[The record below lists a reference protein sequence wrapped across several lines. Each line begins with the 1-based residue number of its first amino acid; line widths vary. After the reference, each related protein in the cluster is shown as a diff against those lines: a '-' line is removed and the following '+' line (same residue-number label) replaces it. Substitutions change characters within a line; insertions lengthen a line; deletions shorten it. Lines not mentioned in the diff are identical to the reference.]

1 MAYQGPTAANLA
13 QAGRNEDNALLG
25 GEVAHISRA
34 EADLLRSRGGAG
46 TINPVTGLPEY
57 QSAVGPAGP
66 ASTSAIGYGG
76 AAGQSGGQS
85 GGNGGPGASTGAGYY
100 GGPLP
105 PGITGVMGL
114 RGVYSGHP
122 GETQRLPGRTIADK
136 IRNYQKKKARESQ
149 LQFEAKIN
157 QQAAIEQR
165 LRGTPPP
172 PLSQGIGTLSP
183 GPTTDA
189 STFQADAQQLSTSF
203 GIPLQQAIISL
214 AKSRGLDPDQYL
226 NTTDANTFLADA
238 QQLSTSSGIPIQQAI
253 ISLASSR
260 GLDPNQFLN
269 VASVGI
275 GSIAPASTTPPLT
288 APAPTGGFFPKNVIL
303 DAITGSGVLPS
314 T

>member
-1 MAYQGPTAANLA
+1 MAYQSPTAANLA

-34 EADLLRSRGGAG
+34 EADFLRSRGGAG

-122 GETQRLPGRTIADK
+122 GETQRLPGRTLADK

-165 LRGTPPP
+165 LREQRFGIPSPPI
-172 PLSQGIGTLSP
+172 SQGIGTLSP
-183 GPTTDA
+183 DPTFA
-189 STFQADAQQLSTSF
+189 V
-203 GIPLQQAIISL
+203 
-214 AKSRGLDPDQYL
+214 DQEG
-226 NTTDANTFLADA
+226 FLADA
-238 QQLSTSSGIPIQQAI
+238 QQLSTTAGIPIQQAI
-253 ISLASSR
+253 ISLAASR

-269 VASVGI
+269 VAPVGI
-275 GSIAPASTTPPLT
+275 GSIVPTSAAPPLT

>member
-25 GEVAHISRA
+25 GEVAHISAA
-34 EADLLRSRGGAG
+34 EGDLLRSRGGAG
-46 TINPVTGLPEY
+46 TINPVTGLREY
-57 QSAVGPAGP
+57 QTGMAGLGAAVGAASGPGPGPGSPGP
-66 ASTSAIGYGG
+66 ATG
-76 AAGQSGGQS
+76 
-85 GGNGGPGASTGAGYY
+85 STGAGYY

-226 NTTDANTFLADA
+226 NTTDANTFLAEA

-253 ISLASSR
+253 ISLAASR

-269 VASVGI
+269 VDPVGI
-275 GSIAPASTTPPLT
+275 GSIAPASTTPTST
-288 APAPTGGFFPKNVIL
+288 AGFTDPNQIL
-303 DAITGSGVLPS
+303 AAVTASGVLPF